1 MFHSVRE
8 RCWDGGKNVAAFSFN
23 KVRRLVETVFASIP
37 LGHGTRFPGWFC
49 SKRAPR
55 RSYCSERTEP
65 YSIDKRDRYEVS
77 FNNASQPDQRS
88 MSRRGV
94 FWRGTPS
101 QRPRSYFHSIRI
113 FLLVLLFSVIFS
125 FPKKEI
131 LKFMTRIRQFRRFLY
146 HDVTLVTE
154 QLYLCFYI
162 LVGYFYGQGE
172 TMCWTASQR

>member
-1 MFHSVRE
+1 MLVFLLATAHASPADSARNA
-8 RCWDGGKNVAAFSFN
+8 RHAAA
-23 KVRRLVETVFASIP
+23 TVPNGLSHIASINEID
-37 LGHGTRFPGWFC
+37 TRCRLITRRNQTNDRCPGEG
-49 SKRAPR
+49 S
-55 RSYCSERTEP
+55 
-65 YSIDKRDRYEVS
+65 
-77 FNNASQPDQRS
+77 
-88 MSRRGV
+88 

-172 TMCWTASQR
+172 TMC